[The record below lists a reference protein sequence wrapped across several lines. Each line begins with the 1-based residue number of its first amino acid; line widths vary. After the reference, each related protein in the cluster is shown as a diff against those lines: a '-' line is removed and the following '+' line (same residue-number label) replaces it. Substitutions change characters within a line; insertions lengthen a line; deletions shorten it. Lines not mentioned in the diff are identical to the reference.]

1 MTETSLHAAL
11 KTWYAQ
17 PGDFI
22 ETIVDGYII
31 DIRRGDTLIEIQTR
45 NFSSLRIKLEKLLA
59 HYPVRLLHPIA
70 AEKWIV
76 HHENG
81 SATRR
86 RKSPKH
92 GRTEHMFNEL
102 VYIPHLLNNSNF
114 SLQILFTEEEETWVK
129 AGGGSWRRKGWCIA
143 DRRLI
148 GILGTQEFCTI
159 DEYRNLVPAN
169 MPETFTTSDLARQ
182 AHLPHRLAQKMAYT
196 LRTSEIIKV
205 NRRVNRA
212 YEYRLNQLEPDVGS

>member
-1 MTETSLHAAL
+1 MAETSLHAAL

-17 PGDFI
+17 PGDSI
-22 ETIVDGYII
+22 ETLVDGYII

-45 NFSSLRIKLEKLLA
+45 HFSSLRHKLDRLLD
-59 HYPVRLLHPIA
+59 HYPVLLVHPIA

-76 HHENG
+76 HLENG
-81 SATRR
+81 RATSR

-114 SLQILFTEEEETWVK
+114 SLKILFTEEEETWVNEI
-129 AGGGSWRRKGWCIA
+129 GGSWRRKGWRIA

-148 GILGTQEFCTI
+148 SILHAQEFCNI
-159 DEYRNLVPAN
+159 DAYRRLIPTNL
-169 MPETFTTSDLARQ
+169 PETFTTADLARHTQ
-182 AHLPHRLAQKMAYT
+182 LPNRLAQRMAYT
-196 LRTSEIIKV
+196 LRVSGIIRV

-212 YEYRLNQLEPDVGS
+212 YEYSLNQLEPHVGS